1 MSEEV
6 IESLVEGGKAT
17 AAPPLGPALGP
28 LGVNIGEVI
37 AEINKKTS
45 EMNGMQVPIKVIVD
59 TTTKDFN
66 IEVGRPPT
74 SALIKKE
81 AGIDLASHNP
91 GEEYEGDVSIEQLT
105 KVAKIKAEDMMG
117 VSLKSKV
124 KEAIGTCV
132 SMGITVE
139 GENPK
144 EIFKKI
150 DSGDIK
156 IEE

>member
-1 MSEEV
+1 MAEEV
-6 IESLVEGGKAT
+6 IESLVEGGNAT

-37 AEINKKTS
+37 AEINKNTADMK
-45 EMNGMQVPIKVIVD
+45 GMQVPIKVIID
-59 TTTKDFN
+59 TETKNFEV
-66 IEVGRPPT
+66 EVGRPPA

-91 GEEYEGDVSIEQLT
+91 GEEYEGDVSIEQLK
-105 KVAKIKAEDMMG
+105 KVAKIKSEDMMG
-117 VSLKSKV
+117 KTLKDRV

-139 GENPK
+139 GEEPK
-144 EIFKKI
+144 EAIKKI
-150 DSGDIK
+150 ENGDIE